1 MKKISK
7 FVVGVFCALLLAT
20 SAFAADTAVKAS
32 TNAPVAVTTTPA
44 PASDWVMT
52 IGGAG
57 ATTTTGDS
65 QTAFGVDFSV
75 GRTLNLIKGFP
86 EEVGIRQSFGYAS
99 STPQSACSTG
109 GDDGGTFLA
118 STRAYL
124 DVTVL
129 TFNLTKTTPVDI
141 YVGGNIGPNYG
152 NTTLK
157 WVAAPEVG
165 LDVWL
170 AKNVALDARLEY
182 AFDLN
187 NSRAFDALTYFLG
200 VKFKF

>member
-7 FVVGVFCALLLAT
+7 LIVGVFCALLLT
-20 SAFAADTAVKAS
+20 VSAFAADTAVKAS

-65 QTAFGVDFSV
+65 QTAVGLNFSI
-75 GRTLNLIKGFP
+75 GRTLNLVKGLP
-86 EEVGIRQSFGYAS
+86 AEVGIRQSIGYAS
-99 STPQSACSTG
+99 G
-109 GDDGGTFLA
+109 DGGNTLL
-118 STRAYL
+118 STRSYL

-129 TFNLTKTTPVDI
+129 EFNLTETTPVDV
-141 YVGGNIGPNYG
+141 YVGGNIGPTYG

-165 LDVWL
+165 LDIWL

-182 AFDLN
+182 GFDLN
-187 NSRAFDALTYFLG
+187 NSKAFDAVNYFLG

>member
-7 FVVGVFCALLLAT
+7 LIVGVFCALLLT
-20 SAFAADTAVKAS
+20 VSAFAADTAVKAS

-52 IGGAG
+52 IGGGG
-57 ATTTTGDS
+57 ATTTSGDS
-65 QTAFGVDFSV
+65 QTAFGVDFSI
-75 GRTLNLIKGFP
+75 GRTLNLVKGFP

-157 WVAAPEVG
+157 WMAAPEVG
-165 LDVWL
+165 LDIWL

-187 NSRAFDALTYFLG
+187 NSRGTDALAYFLG